1 MNLMKNF
8 NLNYLIQNLK
18 KSRTILAIF
27 IGLIPIL
34 NTIILIMILTTNKSY
49 VLGLGEISIINL
61 IGIYI
66 LPVTISICLFNY
78 IYKKK
83 SVDFINSMPISRK
96 TIYITNTIAGILIF
110 TSMLLINT
118 ILIFITTKIF
128 ASPIPFIML
137 LDYFWFFLLVYIFVF
152 TATNLAMTISGNAIT
167 QIVLTLLILF
177 LVPYTSFY
185 INTLKEINGK
195 TEITKFE
202 CNKEECM
209 PNKYYCYD
217 SSECEL
223 DKELNRYR
231 VSLFEDKTTNY
242 TTPFNIFASLIN
254 VNSSIINTT
263 SVIKMLLLSI
273 IYTIIGFIL
282 FVKRKMEVSE
292 TTFKSPHIHSLVKSL
307 TLIPMIS
314 LAYLIVKGEAPI
326 FIIFTSIILLIYYF
340 IYDLITKKSIQN
352 IKLTLL
358 YFIVTLIVI
367 TTSIV
372 IIDNKE
378 TNKILKY
385 TDIKEVSINLEND
398 YRYFTSTNKKLFTK
412 NKEIINLVT
421 TSILNHEDS
430 YQEYLTVNLKTNT
443 NKEYRVNVGLTEK
456 NYNKLLE
463 LLETE
468 KDYLNYY
475 KNINQDKIY
484 ALKIGDKTYNKEES
498 IPYLNLINKE
508 IKKLTLKE
516 YLELQNKYRYLN
528 DNYNI
533 KLYTYENHNKKEQS
547 INAYVSYDLLNR
559 VVNSNNNH
567 LKDNITPI
575 IPGDCYLYYENSYL
589 IDEYDIDYYVLK
601 SAKQEIYEFVL
612 KNINDKI
619 DMSKEYITF
628 QIQLNSNRYYFTTNK
643 IKEIKQILDNKY
655 NEIKDTEEYLSYYG
669 YDNEKVEYY
678 D

>member
-1 MNLMKNF
+1 
-8 NLNYLIQNLK
+8 
-18 KSRTILAIF
+18 
-27 IGLIPIL
+27 
-34 NTIILIMILTTNKSY
+34 
-49 VLGLGEISIINL
+49 
-61 IGIYI
+61 
-66 LPVTISICLFNY
+66 
-78 IYKKK
+78 
-83 SVDFINSMPISRK
+83 
-96 TIYITNTIAGILIF
+96 
-110 TSMLLINT
+110 
-118 ILIFITTKIF
+118 
-128 ASPIPFIML
+128 
-137 LDYFWFFLLVYIFVF
+137 
-152 TATNLAMTISGNAIT
+152 
-167 QIVLTLLILF
+167 
-177 LVPYTSFY
+177 
-185 INTLKEINGK
+185 
-195 TEITKFE
+195 
-202 CNKEECM
+202 
-209 PNKYYCYD
+209 
-217 SSECEL
+217 
-223 DKELNRYR
+223 
-231 VSLFEDKTTNY
+231 
-242 TTPFNIFASLIN
+242 
-254 VNSSIINTT
+254 
-263 SVIKMLLLSI
+263 
-273 IYTIIGFIL
+273 
-282 FVKRKMEVSE
+282 
-292 TTFKSPHIHSLVKSL
+292 
-307 TLIPMIS
+307 MIS
-314 LAYLIVKGEAPI
+314 LAYLIVKDEELI

-352 IKLTLL
+352 IKLSLL

-378 TNKILKY
+378 NTNKILKY

-398 YRYFTSTNKKLFTK
+398 YRYFTSTNKKLYTK

-430 YQEYLTVNLKTNT
+430 YQEYLTVNLKTNN

-484 ALKIGDKTYNKEES
+484 ALKLGDKIYTKEES

-508 IKKLTLKE
+508 INKLTLKE

-575 IPGDCYLYYENSYL
+575 IPEDYYLYYENSYL
-589 IDEYDIDYYVLK
+589 IDGYDIDYYVLK

-619 DMSKEYITF
+619 DMTKEYITF

-655 NEIKDTEEYLSYYG
+655 NEIKDTEEYLNYYG
-669 YDNEKVEYY
+669 YGNEKVEYY